1 MSRPSTLRSD
11 SGDVEPTSFAVSGPL
26 GPSQVISKVAASGGA
41 MTGATGSLT
50 PDGSTAPFVPAET
63 RLLYGPPLRDVSGG
77 QPATHHER
85 AELPPQP
92 QAEAAASLREQS
104 GSPYRGPGALGGDHY
119 QSEEERA

>member
-1 MSRPSTLRSD
+1 
-11 SGDVEPTSFAVSGPL
+11 
-26 GPSQVISKVAASGGA
+26 

-63 RLLYGPPLRDVSGG
+63 RLLYGPPLRGVSGG
-77 QPATHHER
+77 QPETQHELP
-85 AELPPQP
+85 ELPPQR

-119 QSEEERA
+119 QSEEEHY